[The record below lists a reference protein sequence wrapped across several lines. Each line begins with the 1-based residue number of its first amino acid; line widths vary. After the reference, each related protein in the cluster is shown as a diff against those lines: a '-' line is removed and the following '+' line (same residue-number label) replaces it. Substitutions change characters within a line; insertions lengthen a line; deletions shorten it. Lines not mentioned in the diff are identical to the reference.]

1 MSTVFPDADALLL
14 VEPAA
19 DDVELLEQPAAAS
32 AAIAAAATAETSAG
46 VRLLPFKV
54 HVLSLTDSS
63 PAGQAKCECGNPQR
77 TTRYGVKG
85 RPRTVPRLPKFP
97 ACRARLPECSCVSP
111 RNFRRTALA
120 AGAGIPGLAGRLAHS
135 AGDQSTSR

>member
-14 VEPAA
+14 VELAA
-19 DDVELLEQPAAAS
+19 DDVELLERPAAAS

-63 PAGQAKCECGNPQR
+63 PAGQAKCGCGNRQR
-77 TTRYGVKG
+77 TTPHGASITKVPG
-85 RPRTVPRLPKFP
+85 LPRP
-97 ACRARLPECSCVSP
+97 
-111 RNFRRTALA
+111 A
-120 AGAGIPGLAGRLAHS
+120 AGMLLRESP
-135 AGDQSTSR
+135 